1 MLVKLPFR
9 KLLIKSSTLILL
21 FLTVSLYAQHTVSGT
36 FSPAKDFSWLLVYK
50 LNPIGETYILGAP
63 IKNGAF
69 SFVLPKAQSK
79 GTYRIVYA
87 VPQDEFNFDF
97 LYNAEEDITLA
108 FDKNAGVRFT
118 TSQENIL
125 FQTYLKEI
133 RDIEQEIIAYYTNQK
148 TDKTLFLRLSAQ
160 LEKVQQTYEEK
171 AKGRLVYDFIAANA
185 PFIPKIEQS
194 VERYLKNKKESYF
207 STVDFDNNTLQG
219 SNFLI
224 EKVLSY
230 TFTSSELR
238 SNSEFANQEEIKKNI
253 VEISKKLTGVDQ
265 NFQMRVYLSLWNHS
279 VSLWEDEVAD
289 YIYTTHL
296 KDLAVSSGNGQI
308 IEAIELHNRLRL
320 GAVAPDISWEENN
333 STQQLHK
340 LTHKGNYIL
349 VFWSSTCSHCLAEL
363 PKLHEALK
371 AYPNMKVVAVGLEDD
386 SENWKKEAAKLNQF
400 THAIALGKWESE
412 YAKLYAIQQTP
423 TYFILDSEKR
433 ITAKPEDYEKVL
445 EILKQ

>member
-1 MLVKLPFR
+1 MLVKLPLR
-9 KLLIKSSTLILL
+9 KLLIKSSSLILL

-108 FDKNAGVRFT
+108 FDKNVGVRFIN
-118 TSQENIL
+118 SQENIL
-125 FQTYLKEI
+125 FQTYRKEI
-133 RDIEQEIIAYYTNQK
+133 SDIEQEISTYYASGK
-148 TDKTLFLRLSAQ
+148 TDKARFLQLSTQ

-171 AKGRLVYDFIAANA
+171 AKGKLAYDFIAANA
-185 PFIPKIEQS
+185 PFIPKKEQS
-194 VERYLKNKKESYF
+194 IESYLKNKKENYLSK
-207 STVDFDNNTLQG
+207 VDFDNKTLQG

-230 TFTSSELR
+230 SYTSSDLLP
-238 SNSEFANQEEIKKNI
+238 NSKSTKQEEIKKNI
-253 VEISKKLTGVDQ
+253 TEISKKLVGIDQ
-265 NFQMRVYLSLWNHS
+265 NFQMRVYLNLWNYG

-296 KDLAVSSGNGQI
+296 KRLAVSTGNEQI
-308 IEAIELHNRLRL
+308 VDAIELHNRLRL
-320 GAVAPDISWEENN
+320 GAVAPDISWKENN
-333 STQQLHK
+333 NTQQLRK
-340 LTHKGNYIL
+340 LTHKGNYVL

-363 PKLHEALK
+363 PKLHSALK
-371 AYPNMKVVAVGLEDD
+371 ADSNTKVIAIGLEDD
-386 SENWKKEAAKLNQF
+386 TENWKKEAAKLDLF
-400 THAIALGKWESE
+400 AHAIALGKWESE
-412 YAKLYAIQQTP
+412 YARLYAIQQTP

-433 ITAKPEDYEKVL
+433 IMAKPEDYEKVL